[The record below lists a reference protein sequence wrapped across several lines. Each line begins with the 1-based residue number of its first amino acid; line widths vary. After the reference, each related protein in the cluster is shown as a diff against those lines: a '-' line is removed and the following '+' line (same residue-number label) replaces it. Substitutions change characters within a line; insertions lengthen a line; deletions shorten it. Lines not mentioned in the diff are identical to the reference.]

1 MIKVDLYFEV
11 FSSSGNL
18 IEQELTVSQDRIV
31 YRLDTAR
38 SNSDR
43 VILDPIP
50 AYRANYDE
58 IHYLNDTKYLKDAI
72 RFDLGCSE
80 FELSRDGEGEL
91 S

>member
-1 MIKVDLYFEV
+1 MIKIELFFEV

-18 IEQELTVSQDRIV
+18 IERELSVSQDRII

-38 SNSDR
+38 STSDR
-43 VILDPIP
+43 VILDAIP

-58 IHYLNDTKYLKDAI
+58 VHYLNDSDYLKEELK
-72 RFDLGCSE
+72 FQLGCSE

>member
-1 MIKVDLYFEV
+1 MIKIDLYFEI
-11 FSSSGNL
+11 FSDGNL
-18 IEQELTVSQDRIV
+18 IERELSVSQDRII

-38 SNSDR
+38 STSAR
-43 VILDPIP
+43 VVLDPIP

-58 IHYLNDTKYLKDAI
+58 VHYLSDSDYLKSAI
-72 RFDLGCSE
+72 GFELCCSE